1 MIVAAGVMKNL
12 GPRVKR
18 VRALRCVLFLTQDVA
33 AKH

>member
-12 GPRVKR
+12 GPRVER
-18 VRALRCVLFLTQDVA
+18 VRTLRCVLFLTQDVA